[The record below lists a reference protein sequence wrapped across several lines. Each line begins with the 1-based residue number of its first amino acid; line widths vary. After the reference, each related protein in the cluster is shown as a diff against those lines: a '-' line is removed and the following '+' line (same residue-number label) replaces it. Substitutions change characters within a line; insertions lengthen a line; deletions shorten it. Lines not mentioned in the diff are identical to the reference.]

1 MKIQI
6 ILGSTRPGRKGAKV
20 AKWVEA
26 AAKEV
31 KGFEVELVDLADYVM
46 PLLDEA
52 ISPRFNPD
60 RKPNEAAARWLA
72 KVGEADGYIVV
83 TPEYNHSISAA
94 LKNAIDYLDFQ
105 IVKKPF
111 AIVSYGTVGGARSAE
126 HLKVVLIESKAAI
139 VPEAVALLDFDAA
152 VDEEGKLT
160 PEYAAKPYGPKQ
172 ALETT
177 LKELSWWAKALKTAR
192 EEA

>member
-6 ILGSTRPGRKGAKV
+6 ILGSTRPGRV
-20 AKWVEA
+20 IERVSKWVEA

-31 KGFEVELVDLADYVM
+31 KDFEVEVVDLADYVM

-60 RKPNEAAARWLA
+60 RKPNEPAKRWLD
-72 KVGEADGYIVV
+72 KVGQADGYIII
-83 TPEYNHSISAA
+83 TPEYNHSISGA

-105 IVKKPF
+105 IQKKPV
-111 AIVSYGTVGGARSAE
+111 AIVSYGTVGGARAAE
-126 HLKVVLIESKAAI
+126 HLKVVLIESKAGI
-139 VPEAVALLDFDAA
+139 VPEAVALIGPNDALD
-152 VDEEGKLT
+152 ENGKLNAT
-160 PEYAAKPYGPKQ
+160 LAVSPYGPNK

-177 LKELSWWAKALKTAR
+177 LNELAWWTKTLKMGR
-192 EEA
+192 SVS

>member
-6 ILGSTRPGRKGAKV
+6 ILGSTRPGRVIERVG
-20 AKWVEA
+20 KWVEA

-31 KGFEVELVDLADYVM
+31 KDFEVEVVDLADYVM

-60 RKPNEAAARWLA
+60 RKPNEAAKRWLD
-72 KVGEADGYIVV
+72 KVGQADGYIVV
-83 TPEYNHSISAA
+83 TPEYNHAITGA

-105 IVKKPF
+105 VVKKPF
-111 AIVSYGTVGGARSAE
+111 AIVSYGTVGGARAAE
-126 HLKVVLIESKAAI
+126 YLKGILIESKAAI
-139 VPEAVALLDFDAA
+139 VPEAVALLGNPMENFD
-152 VDEEGKLT
+152 DSGKLS
-160 PEYAAKPYGPKQ
+160 EALAANPYGPNK

-177 LKELSWWAKALKTAR
+177 LTELTWWARALKTAR
-192 EEA
+192 EQ